1 MKLIGTKTLKTK
13 RLLLRKFN
21 MNDLEDFYDYASN
34 DQITK
39 YLTWNPHQSKEESQ
53 KILENIFTKYDNKTF
68 RWAIILKKENK
79 LIGSIDVVNLNIV
92 DELVEIG
99 YALNVNYHNNGFMTE
114 AFKEVINY
122 LFNEVNVK
130 EIRACFQIDNT
141 ASFKVMQKCG
151 FKDLNLIVEKI
162 LPLKNNKVV
171 YVKYMSLKNLK
182 NNLINNSF
190 NFI

>member
-1 MKLIGTKTLKTK
+1 MNLIGTKTLKTK

-34 DQITK
+34 EQITK

-53 KILENIFTKYDNKTF
+53 KILENIFAKYDNKTF

-79 LIGSIDVVNLNIV
+79 LIGSIDVVNLNIA
-92 DELVEIG
+92 DEIVEIG

-130 EIRACFQIDNT
+130 EIRACFQIENT

-171 YVKYMSLKNLK
+171 YVKYMTIKKHEYTLLNKN
-182 NNLINNSF
+182 
-190 NFI
+190 

>member
-1 MKLIGTKTLKTK
+1 MNFIGTKTLKTK
-13 RLLLRKFN
+13 RLILRKFSK
-21 MNDLEDFYDYASN
+21 NDLNDFYDYASN

-79 LIGSIDVVNLNIV
+79 LIGSIDVVNFNIA

-114 AFKEVINY
+114 AFKEVINF

-130 EIRACFQIDNT
+130 EIRACFQIENT

-171 YVKYMSLKNLK
+171 YVKYMTIKKYEYTLLNKN
-182 NNLINNSF
+182 
-190 NFI
+190 

>member
-1 MKLIGTKTLKTK
+1 MNLIGTKTLKTK

-53 KILENIFTKYDNKTF
+53 KILESIFTKYDNKTF

-99 YALNVNYHNNGFMTE
+99 YALNVNYHNNGFMKLLKKLITIYLMKLMLKKLE
-114 AFKEVINY
+114 LVFK
-122 LFNEVNVK
+122 
-130 EIRACFQIDNT
+130 
-141 ASFKVMQKCG
+141 
-151 FKDLNLIVEKI
+151 
-162 LPLKNNKVV
+162 LKTLLL
-171 YVKYMSLKNLK
+171 LK
-182 NNLINNSF
+182 
-190 NFI
+190 

>member
-1 MKLIGTKTLKTK
+1 
-13 RLLLRKFN
+13 
-21 MNDLEDFYDYASN
+21 MNDLEDFYGYASN
-34 DQITK
+34 DRITK
-39 YLTWNPHQSKEESQ
+39 YLTWNPHQSKDESQ

-79 LIGSIDVVNLNIV
+79 LIGSIDVVNLNIA
-92 DELVEIG
+92 DELMEIG

-114 AFKEVINY
+114 AFKEVI
-122 LFNEVNVK
+122 
-130 EIRACFQIDNT
+130 QIENT

-182 NNLINNSF
+182 NNLFNNSF